1 MVTSEEARRQLAA
14 FAPRTK
20 SEQLPVLDACGRTL
34 AKPLTSPVDLPHF
47 NRTNMDGYAV
57 RAQDTFGASA
67 QSAGLSETRWINR
80 DGRGSET
87 PAQEGRDHADCDRR
101 YAFRPVRTPWSW
113 WNTPRSWATG
123 RSRFYGSVSPWESI
137 LRVGEDIKKKKPIFP
152 AGRRLRA
159 HDIGALT
166 GVGITKVPVY
176 KRPTVALISTGDE
189 IIPPSRSPRPGQIRN
204 VNQYSLHAMIT
215 ECGGTVTDLGVV
227 KDDSQAFTKALSP
240 PR

>member
-1 MVTSEEARRQLAA
+1 MPRASAALAPAPVKAFFRVVTSEEARRQLAA
-14 FAPRTK
+14 FAPQTK
-20 SEQLPVLDACGRTL
+20 SEQIPVLDACGRTL

-67 QSAGLSETRWINR
+67 SLPAYLKLVGSIEM
-80 DGRGSET
+80 GSE
-87 PAQEGRDHADCDRR
+87 AKRR
-101 YAFRPVRTPWSW
+101 LKKGETMRI
-113 WNTPRSWATG
+113 ATG
-123 RSRFYGSVSPWESI
+123 GMLPPGANSMVMVEYTEELGDGTVEVLRSVSPWENI

-189 IIPPSRSPRPGQIRN
+189 IIPPSRSPAPAK
-204 VNQYSLHAMIT
+204 S
-215 ECGGTVTDLGVV
+215 GT
-227 KDDSQAFTKALSP
+227 
-240 PR
+240 